1 MPPGASP
8 SASEARAP
16 LLGSREV
23 GFLTRVISPTSHPA
37 PPAQDP
43 AVTGEVPPGQGE
55 GAQIPMLT
63 PAEWMVS
70 SLGMVLCVGAAD
82 YITRTDLLLILFYL
96 APIGFATW
104 FASLRGGLGV
114 AVLSTLVSTGADFLY
129 RAQFHRGALEPGVVV
144 WNGFMILG
152 TALSL
157 VVTLAALKNR
167 LEAQELL
174 ARTDALTHIAN
185 RRAFFEAASL
195 ELERVR
201 RHGRPLTVA
210 YADIDDFKLVNDRL
224 GHAQGDALLV
234 AVAQTLR
241 GATRAFDTV
250 ARLGGDEFGIVLPE
264 TGAGAAETILTRL
277 RGEVLAAAERGG
289 WPIGFSVGA
298 AVFLVAPR
306 DVDELTARAD
316 ELMYMVKRGA
326 KGSVR
331 IGVFDGNQVW
341 ASAVPR

>member
-1 MPPGASP
+1 MRTRIPPAVKCCDPVTAS
-8 SASEARAP
+8 S
-16 LLGSREV
+16 
-23 GFLTRVISPTSHPA
+23 THPA
-37 PPAQDP
+37 TPAQAP
-43 AVTGEVPPGQGE
+43 AVTGEVRLAHGE
-55 GAQIPMLT
+55 APQVPALT

-114 AVLSTLVSTGADFLY
+114 AVLSALFSTGADALY
-129 RAQFHRGALEPGVVV
+129 GAQFQRGALEPGVVV

-167 LEAQELL
+167 LESQELL

-195 ELERVR
+195 ELERLR

-210 YADIDDFKLVNDRL
+210 YADIDDFKLVTDRL

-234 AVAQTLR
+234 SVAQTLR
-241 GATRAFDTV
+241 GTTRPFDVV
-250 ARLGGDEFGIVLPE
+250 ARLGGDEFGIILPE
-264 TGAGAAETILTRL
+264 TDAAMAEAILTRL
-277 RGEVLAAAERGG
+277 RGQVVATAEEGG
-289 WPIGFSVGA
+289 WAIGLSVGA
-298 AVFLVAPR
+298 AVFLSAPR

-326 KGSVR
+326 KGSIR
-331 IGVFDGNQVW
+331 IGVFDGAQVW

>member
-1 MPPGASP
+1 VIAS
-8 SASEARAP
+8 SN
-16 LLGSREV
+16 
-23 GFLTRVISPTSHPA
+23 HPA
-37 PPAQDP
+37 PAAPDP
-43 AVTGEVPPGQGE
+43 TVTREVPPAQE
-55 GAQIPMLT
+55 GPPVAALT
-63 PAEWMVS
+63 ATEWMVS
-70 SLGMVLCVGAAD
+70 TFGMVLCVGAVD
-82 YITRTDLLLILFYL
+82 YITRTELLLILFYL

-104 FASLRGGLGV
+104 YASRKGGYVL
-114 AVLSTLVSTGADFLY
+114 AVLSALISTGADLLY
-129 RAQFHRGALEPGVVV
+129 QMSYPVTGLERAIVV

-152 TALSL
+152 TALAL
-157 VVTLAALKNR
+157 VVMLGALKNR
-167 LEAQELL
+167 LVAQELL
-174 ARTDALTHIAN
+174 ARTDSLTRIAN

-250 ARLGGDEFGIVLPE
+250 ARLGGDEFGVILPE
-264 TGAGAAETILTRL
+264 TDAATAESILTRL
-277 RGEVLAAAERGG
+277 RTQVLATAQAGR
-289 WPIGFSVGA
+289 WAIGFSIGA
-298 AVFLVAPR
+298 AVFLAPPR

-326 KGSVR
+326 KGSIR
-331 IGVFDGNQVW
+331 IGVFEGDQVW
-341 ASAVPR
+341 ASAVPS